1 MSINV
6 IQKCIIIYFMLDKTI
21 VNDKIGEFLVKRV
34 NLTKPQLDTLLI
46 SLFNNDKLSNMVTYR
61 DKGSVSKGSFI
72 RTLKQAR
79 KNVESSLFTLI
90 ILEYFSIIE
99 ESHIINLIKI
109 GNSLKKISIN
119 ISVDDDI
126 DTLLQQLT
134 YAISDVCSIKK

>member
-1 MSINV
+1 
-6 IQKCIIIYFMLDKTI
+6 MLDKTI

>member
-1 MSINV
+1 MLN
-6 IQKCIIIYFMLDKTI
+6 KIIVD
-21 VNDKIGEFLVKRV
+21 DEIGKFLVEKV

-46 SLFNNDKLSNMVTYR
+46 SLLSNDKLDNMITCR

-109 GNSLKKISIN
+109 GNSLKKISIDIPADN
-119 ISVDDDI
+119 DI
-126 DTLLQQLT
+126 DALLRQLT
-134 YAISDVCSIKK
+134 YVISDVCSTKK